1 MPVPALRSGYV
12 TSIDAFEIGQVSV
25 VLGAGRLR
33 ADQPVDPRVGI
44 ELEKKP
50 GERVERGEPLA
61 WLCLRNRRDAASAR
75 TRVAGAYRV
84 GQRRPRLAPIVMEC
98 MTR

>member
-1 MPVPALRSGYV
+1 V
-12 TSIDAFEIGQVSV
+12 TSINAFEIGQVSV
-25 VLGAGRLR
+25 VIGAGRLR

-61 WLCLRNRRDAASAR
+61 WLYLRSRRDAASAL
-75 TRVAGAYRV
+75 TRIAGAYRV
-84 GQRRPRLAPIVMEC
+84 GRRRPRLPPLVMEC
-98 MTR
+98 IPR